1 MPAAGCWEFKEGSL
15 VSFARSDAN
24 VRYRTVARSNFSW
37 VYHNTTTMSDETAPI
52 SPRKKIGLS
61 SPSGVDIRHGL
72 FKNDLQIKS
81 VKNNSSI
88 VSSSA
93 DGALHRNGVGSS
105 SKPFVICMPTHY
117 KGKLGGKYCN
127 RWYDK
132 GELDEFLTKLE
143 FLMTAFDGTFWVD
156 IDFSALSESTFEKVC
171 NVLNLHETTM
181 RDCLIEDKSVTDT
194 KISQLE
200 DYLFCIVDTLQ
211 DAEGSAKTADW
222 ETKNMN
228 IILYNKGNRYD
239 RSKGGVA
246 TMHNGPIDGPAE
258 IFSRIM
264 DGHKGYIPSNDW
276 IVWAMFDVLTESLIP
291 RIDLTDATVFEIE
304 KDSVPTDINDQSVDQ
319 NKILHQIKIS
329 RRRLGQLRRSL
340 SSKLELLYNLTTTYK
355 EVYTK
360 DMSIH
365 LKALEAEVKWKTERV
380 LSATENLQS
389 AYQNYLAF
397 VSLQATAASNSANT
411 VLKKITVLLAI
422 TTPLNLIAS
431 IFGMNVYPLNQVS
444 FAPTHDDNYTLFI
457 VLLFVMSLS
466 SLLLLVVAKGNKWL

>member
-1 MPAAGCWEFKEGSL
+1 
-15 VSFARSDAN
+15 
-24 VRYRTVARSNFSW
+24 
-37 VYHNTTTMSDETAPI
+37 
-52 SPRKKIGLS
+52 
-61 SPSGVDIRHGL
+61 
-72 FKNDLQIKS
+72 
-81 VKNNSSI
+81 
-88 VSSSA
+88 
-93 DGALHRNGVGSS
+93 
-105 SKPFVICMPTHY
+105 
-117 KGKLGGKYCN
+117 
-127 RWYDK
+127 
-132 GELDEFLTKLE
+132 
-143 FLMTAFDGTFWVD
+143 
-156 IDFSALSESTFEKVC
+156 
-171 NVLNLHETTM
+171 
-181 RDCLIEDKSVTDT
+181 
-194 KISQLE
+194 
-200 DYLFCIVDTLQ
+200 
-211 DAEGSAKTADW
+211 
-222 ETKNMN
+222 
-228 IILYNKGNRYD
+228 
-239 RSKGGVA
+239 
-246 TMHNGPIDGPAE
+246 
-258 IFSRIM
+258 
-264 DGHKGYIPSNDW
+264 
-276 IVWAMFDVLTESLIP
+276 MFDVLTESLIP

-466 SLLLLVVAKGNKWL
+466 SLLLLIVAKGNKWL

>member
-1 MPAAGCWEFKEGSL
+1 
-15 VSFARSDAN
+15 
-24 VRYRTVARSNFSW
+24 
-37 VYHNTTTMSDETAPI
+37 
-52 SPRKKIGLS
+52 
-61 SPSGVDIRHGL
+61 
-72 FKNDLQIKS
+72 
-81 VKNNSSI
+81 
-88 VSSSA
+88 
-93 DGALHRNGVGSS
+93 
-105 SKPFVICMPTHY
+105 
-117 KGKLGGKYCN
+117 
-127 RWYDK
+127 
-132 GELDEFLTKLE
+132 
-143 FLMTAFDGTFWVD
+143 
-156 IDFSALSESTFEKVC
+156 
-171 NVLNLHETTM
+171 
-181 RDCLIEDKSVTDT
+181 
-194 KISQLE
+194 
-200 DYLFCIVDTLQ
+200 
-211 DAEGSAKTADW
+211 
-222 ETKNMN
+222 
-228 IILYNKGNRYD
+228 
-239 RSKGGVA
+239 
-246 TMHNGPIDGPAE
+246 MHNGPIDGPVE

-304 KDSVPTDINDQSVDQ
+304 KDSVPTGINDQSVDQ